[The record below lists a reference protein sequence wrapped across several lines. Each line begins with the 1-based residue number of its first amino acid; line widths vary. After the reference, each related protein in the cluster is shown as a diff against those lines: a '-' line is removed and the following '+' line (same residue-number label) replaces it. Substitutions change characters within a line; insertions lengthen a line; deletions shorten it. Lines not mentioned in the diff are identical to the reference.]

1 MALSSEYEELI
12 ARFLN
17 GVVSNEEKEELLRW
31 VNESPEN
38 QKSFLGIKDV
48 WDASLKTSERGT
60 DELVRF
66 YKNQLQ
72 KKKKITSAAWISGWA
87 AAAVLVIGL
96 LLGGVLH
103 DYFGPQ
109 KGSAEK
115 FMVPKGSK
123 SQVVLTDGTIVNLN
137 SDSELLLCENF
148 SESKREL
155 TLKGEGF
162 FEVKSDKSHP
172 FLVKTDKFDIK
183 VTGTK
188 FNVSSYA
195 NDQKINATLTEG
207 EIQLSTKNHKIYQLK
222 PGDKISFNQASME
235 AQLEKADLGAEQA
248 WVGGEFI
255 FTNIPF
261 PDLINRL
268 ERWYDVKLVYSG
280 TEFNEMVY
288 SGKFKNQETIW
299 QVLDALTLTTPVN
312 YTKTNFREF
321 NLSYRVSK

>member
-38 QKSFLGIKDV
+38 QKSFLGIKDT

-66 YKNQLQ
+66 YKNQLH
-72 KKKKITSAAWISGWA
+72 KKKKITSAAWISGWV

-137 SDSELLLCENF
+137 SD
-148 SESKREL
+148 
-155 TLKGEGF
+155 
-162 FEVKSDKSHP
+162 
-172 FLVKTDKFDIK
+172 
-183 VTGTK
+183 
-188 FNVSSYA
+188 
-195 NDQKINATLTEG
+195 
-207 EIQLSTKNHKIYQLK
+207 
-222 PGDKISFNQASME
+222 
-235 AQLEKADLGAEQA
+235 
-248 WVGGEFI
+248 
-255 FTNIPF
+255 
-261 PDLINRL
+261 
-268 ERWYDVKLVYSG
+268 
-280 TEFNEMVY
+280 
-288 SGKFKNQETIW
+288 
-299 QVLDALTLTTPVN
+299 
-312 YTKTNFREF
+312 
-321 NLSYRVSK
+321 